1 MIGLALFCKKIKI
14 KIHFK
19 NMRLSNESVPML
31 SFPKLL

>member
-1 MIGLALFCKKIKI
+1 MIGLALFCKKI

>member
-1 MIGLALFCKKIKI
+1 MIGLALFCKKK
-14 KIHFK
+14 KLFK

>member
-1 MIGLALFCKKIKI
+1 MIGLALFCKK